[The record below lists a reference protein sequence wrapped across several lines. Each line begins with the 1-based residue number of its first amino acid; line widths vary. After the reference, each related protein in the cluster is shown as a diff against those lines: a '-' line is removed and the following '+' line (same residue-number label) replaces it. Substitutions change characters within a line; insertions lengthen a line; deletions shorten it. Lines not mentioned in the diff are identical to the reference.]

1 VGRAVGGRAGGALGA
16 GDEIVL
22 PAQSDR
28 VTAEGELAL
37 VIGREAKNVVSNDTF
52 SLWSLV
58 SFHSEV
64 MTLLPIKCT
73 N

>member
-1 VGRAVGGRAGGALGA
+1 M
-16 GDEIVL
+16 L